1 MNRLHHWLCRS
12 AQWGRIVEDR
22 IPWVLS
28 NADLGEN
35 MLELGPGPG
44 LTTEHLRQRVP
55 RLTALEVDRTLAE
68 SLRTR
73 LCGSNVEV
81 VTGDATAMPFP
92 DASFSTAVSFAM
104 LHHVPSTDLQN
115 RLLRETC
122 RVLKPGGSFVGSDT
136 LTSLF
141 MRVMHIADDFVPI
154 DPDRFGARLKAAG
167 FEVLEIE
174 KNPYAFRFHARRPE
188 QS

>member
-1 MNRLHHWLCRS
+1 MNRLHHWLCQS

-22 IPWVLS
+22 IPWVLAD
-28 NADLGEN
+28 ADLGCN

-44 LTTEHLRQRVP
+44 LTTDQLRRRVP
-55 RLTALEVDRTLAE
+55 RLTALEVDRKSAE

-73 LCGSNVEV
+73 LAGSNVEV

-92 DASFSTAVSFAM
+92 DASFMTAVSFAM
-104 LHHVPSTDLQN
+104 LHHVPSPELQD

-122 RVLKPGGSFVGSDT
+122 RVLKPGGRFVGSDT
-136 LTSLF
+136 LTSFF
-141 MRVMHIADDFVPI
+141 MRVMHIGDDFVPI
-154 DPDRFGARLKAAG
+154 DPDHFGARLNAAG

-174 KNPYAFRFHARRPE
+174 KNPYAFRFHARRPNAC
-188 QS
+188 